1 MLSFDLFA
9 SIPHISPAKGA
20 NAIFV
25 AHSARFSISCCVF
38 VLLAVCGIRLSI
50 IFQAPGAIGYNAVFK
65 ILAGFSTNHL
75 THCQI
80 ASAPALNQSQI
91 ASLAHFMVL
100 PILVVSNWL
109 QVLSTCCCAF
119 GACSGYNGFACAGV
133 GLILYCGCAVGGAA
147 TIGVAGAAAIGTGA
161 GGFST

>member
-109 QVLSTCCCAF
+109 QVLSICCCAF
-119 GACSGYNGFACAGV
+119 GVCNGYTDFACAGV
-133 GLILYCGCAVGGAA
+133 GLILYCGCATGCTGATVGA
-147 TIGVAGAAAIGTGA
+147 TGA
-161 GGFST
+161 GAGVSII